1 MRSGVFFFFKQKTA
15 YDMRIS
21 DWSSDV
27 CSSDLSGAHS
37 YAVPWKGKHYNHTS
51 KGIKGESIQ
60 RNIEDIRAALNHA
73 ANNGRIAIRV
83 PLLNRA
89 IGGRV
94 AYFTAGGPSLFQSC
108 EEVPEPVNLRMAIE
122 PCRTL
127 GNHIVPHNREIGRTQ
142 V

>member
-1 MRSGVFFFFKQKTA
+1 
-15 YDMRIS
+15 MRIS

-27 CSSDLSGAHS
+27 CSSDLAC
-37 YAVPWKGKHYNHTS
+37 
-51 KGIKGESIQ
+51 
-60 RNIEDIRAALNHA
+60 
-73 ANNGRIAIRV
+73 RIAIRV

-127 GNHIVPHNREIGRTQ
+127 GNHIVPHNRVGYRAFRNGWFPSACQLFGWRLRSEERRVGKECVSTCRSGCDRDHYKTKKIHILTRHRGSMR
-142 V
+142 

>member
-1 MRSGVFFFFKQKTA
+1 
-15 YDMRIS
+15 MRIS

-27 CSSDLSGAHS
+27 CSSDLFPTAC
-37 YAVPWKGKHYNHTS
+37 
-51 KGIKGESIQ
+51 
-60 RNIEDIRAALNHA
+60 
-73 ANNGRIAIRV
+73 RIAIRV

-127 GNHIVPHNREIGRTQ
+127 GTHIVPHNRVGYRAFRNGWFHSACQLFGRSEEGTVGKEWGRTGRARW
-142 V
+142 

>member
-1 MRSGVFFFFKQKTA
+1 MQDEAGLAVTVSGMTPNLIKRFIA
-15 YDMRIS
+15 WR
-21 DWSSDV
+21 
-27 CSSDLSGAHS
+27 SGAHS

-94 AYFTAGGPSLFQSC
+94 AYRS
-108 EEVPEPVNLRMAIE
+108 EERRVGKECVST
-122 PCRTL
+122 CRSRWSTY
-127 GNHIVPHNREIGRTQ
+127 H
-142 V
+142 

>member
-1 MRSGVFFFFKQKTA
+1 MFCVFFLRLRRPPRSTRTDTLFPYTTLF
-15 YDMRIS
+15 RS
-21 DWSSDV
+21 
-27 CSSDLSGAHS
+27 
-37 YAVPWKGKHYNHTS
+37 VPWKGKHYNHTS

>member
-1 MRSGVFFFFKQKTA
+1 MFICMVILSHVLTSVTRTCCLLFCYSFVFFFKQKTA
-15 YDMRIS
+15 YEMRIR

-27 CSSDLSGAHS
+27 CSSD
-37 YAVPWKGKHYNHTS
+37 
-51 KGIKGESIQ
+51 
-60 RNIEDIRAALNHA
+60 
-73 ANNGRIAIRV
+73 
-83 PLLNRA
+83 LLNRA

-127 GNHIVPHNREIGRTQ
+127 GNHIVPHNRVGYRAFRNGWFPSACQ
-142 V
+142 LFGWRLNCLDA